1 MIKHVMV
8 ETNEDTL
15 EFFNVN
21 DFRYDSETNS
31 YVLLSQNNELH
42 SFAREN
48 VKQIV
53 L

>member
-1 MIKHVMV
+1 MLKHISI
-8 ETNEDTL
+8 ETYEDL
-15 EFFNVN
+15 YDFYNVK
-21 DFRYDSETNS
+21 DFHYDKETKS

-48 VKQIV
+48 IKEII